1 MSHRSGITVF
11 VFLWRS
17 YFSWENA
24 GGPDFLPLRGSV
36 IFHWICTAHLLYS
49 LITEGHSS
57 CSPLL
62 AAVNTGA
69 ATPAQA
75 PALDPFGYMSRS
87 GAGKS
92 HGGSRSNFLRKLH
105 AVFHSCCTTLH
116 SEKQWT
122 RAQFLYIL
130 TTPVFCFNKFY
141 DSHGNGFERYLTVV
155 LTCIFLIIGDAERL
169 FAICFYSLEKC
180 PLKSFA
186 HFYME
191 LLTELQELSMCSGY

>member
-49 LITEGHSS
+49 LITEGHLS

-75 PALDPFGYMSRS
+75 PALDPFGYMSRVELVNHMVVL
-87 GAGKS
+87 GLIFW
-92 HGGSRSNFLRKLH
+92 GSSMRFST
-105 AVFHSCCTTLH
+105 A
-116 SEKQWT
+116 
-122 RAQFLYIL
+122 AAPLYIL
-130 TTPVFCFNKFY
+130 KNSGQGRNFSTYSRHLF
-141 DSHGNGFERYLTVV
+141 SA
-155 LTCIFLIIGDAERL
+155 LINFMTAMAMG
-169 FAICFYSLEKC
+169 
-180 PLKSFA
+180 
-186 HFYME
+186 
-191 LLTELQELSMCSGY
+191 LSGISRWFWLAFSW